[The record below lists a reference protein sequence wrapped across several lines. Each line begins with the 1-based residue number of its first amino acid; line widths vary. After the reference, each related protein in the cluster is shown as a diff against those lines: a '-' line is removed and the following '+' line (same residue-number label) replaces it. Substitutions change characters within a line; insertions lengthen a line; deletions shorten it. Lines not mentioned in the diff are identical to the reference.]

1 MFDGFK
7 RFWKG
12 LIQMFGY
19 TTLKQIVGKDITLS
33 DKMIYAINEWKQM
46 LHGQADWITDSIVS
60 LEIEEGICREFADCA
75 LVEMETSVS
84 NERLD
89 KIYQKNIANLNE
101 NLQEGL
107 ALGSFVLKPLG
118 GTVAE
123 FVSADKIIPI
133 SFGDDGKPNDIAFL
147 TVKKVGDADYF
158 TRFERHYFVNG
169 NLTIENKCFHSQ
181 TSRDIGLPCSLEAI
195 EEWVNIEQGPI
206 TYPGMNRMDF
216 GYYRNPIKNKV
227 DGSACGVSIYEAA
240 KDLIRKADIQGAR
253 LDWEYESGERAIH
266 VDSKALKQDKTTG
279 RFGMA
284 KLSGRL
290 YRGLNLEIGKDQE
303 LLKEYSP
310 EMRDEAFKRGLEEY
324 KREIE
329 FSVGLAYGDLSNVQ
343 EVAKT
348 ATEIKTSKNRK
359 YNRVTAIQGKLQDC
373 LEDFVAGL
381 AFYNS
386 MLNSGYE
393 FSCKFNDSILTDEE
407 AERQQDRQDVS
418 MGAMTLVEYR
428 AKWYNETEEEAAKKI
443 VQEIIEPDPSEE

>member
-12 LIQMFGY
+12 LMQMFGY

-33 DKMIYAINEWKQM
+33 DKMIDAINEWKQM
-46 LHGQADWITDSIVS
+46 LTGQADWITDSVVS
-60 LEIEEGICREFADCA
+60 LGIEEGVCREFADCA

-89 KIYQKNIANLNE
+89 KIYQRNIASLNE

-118 GTVAE
+118 GIAAE

-133 SFGDDGKPNDIAFL
+133 SFGDDGKPIDIAFL
-147 TVKKVGDADYF
+147 TVKKVGDVDYF
-158 TRFERHYFVNG
+158 TRFERHYFTNG

-181 TSRDIGLPCSLEAI
+181 TANDIGLPCSLEAV
-195 EEWVNIEQGPI
+195 EEWGNIDPGPI

-227 DGSACGVSIYEAA
+227 DGSVCGISIYESAV
-240 KDLIRKADIQGAR
+240 DLIRKADIQGAR

-266 VDSKALKQDKTTG
+266 VDNKALKQDKSTG

-284 KLSGRL
+284 RLSKRL
-290 YRGLNLEIGKDQE
+290 YRGLNLEVGKDQE

-329 FSVGLAYGDLSNVQ
+329 FSVGLAYGDLSDVQ

-348 ATEIKTSKNRK
+348 ATEIKASKNRK
-359 YNRVTAIQGKLQDC
+359 YNRVTAIQNNLYDC

-418 MGAMTLVEYR
+418 MGVMSQLEYR
-428 AKWYNETEEEAAKKI
+428 MKWYNEDESTAKKMLPEQNQ
-443 VQEIIEPDPSEE
+443 VME

>member
-12 LIQMFGY
+12 LMQMFGY

-33 DKMIYAINEWKQM
+33 DKMIDAINEWKQM
-46 LHGQADWITDSIVS
+46 LNGQADWITDSLVS
-60 LEIEEGICREFADCA
+60 LGIEEGICREFADCA

-89 KIYQKNIANLNE
+89 KIYQKNIASLNE

-107 ALGSFVLKPLG
+107 ALGSLVLKPLG
-118 GTVAE
+118 EAAAE
-123 FVSADKIIPI
+123 FISADKIIPI
-133 SFGDDGKPNDIAFL
+133 SFGDDGKPIDIAFL
-147 TVKKVGDADYF
+147 TVKKVGDVDYF
-158 TRFERHYFVNG
+158 TRFERHYFING

-181 TSRDIGLPCSLEAI
+181 TSRDIGLPCSLEAV
-195 EEWVNIEQGPI
+195 EEWANIDPGPV

-227 DGSACGVSIYEAA
+227 DGSACGVSVYESAV
-240 KDLIRKADIQGAR
+240 DLIKKADIQGAR

-266 VDSKALKQDKTTG
+266 VDNKALKQDRSTG
-279 RFGMA
+279 EFGMA
-284 KLSGRL
+284 KLSKRL
-290 YRGLNLEIGKDQE
+290 YRGLNLEAGKDQE

-329 FSVGLAYGDLSNVQ
+329 FSVGLAYGDLSDVQ

-348 ATEIKTSKNRK
+348 ATEIKASKNRK
-359 YNRVTAIQGKLQDC
+359 YNRVTAIQNNLYDC
-373 LEDFVAGL
+373 LEDFAAGL

-407 AERQQDRQDVS
+407 TERQQDRQDVS
-418 MGAMTLVEYR
+418 MGVMSHLEYR
-428 AKWYNETEEEAAKKI
+428 MKWYNEDEATAKKMLPEQNQ
-443 VQEIIEPDPSEE
+443 VME

>member
-1 MFDGFK
+1 MFEGFK

-12 LIQMFGY
+12 FMRMFGY

-33 DKMIYAINEWKQM
+33 DKMIDAINEWKKM
-46 LHGQADWITDSIVS
+46 LNGQADWITDSIVS
-60 LEIEEGICREFADCA
+60 LGIEEGICREFADCA

-89 KIYQKNIANLNE
+89 KIYQKNIASLNE

-118 GTVAE
+118 EAAAE

-133 SFGDDGKPNDIAFL
+133 RFGDDGKPIDIAFL
-147 TVKKVGDADYF
+147 TVKKIGDVDYF
-158 TRFERHYFVNG
+158 TRFERHYFING

-181 TSRDIGLPCSLEAI
+181 TSRDIGLPCSLEAV
-195 EEWVNIEQGPI
+195 EDWMNIEPGPV

-227 DGSACGVSIYEAA
+227 DGSACGVSVYESAVE
-240 KDLIRKADIQGAR
+240 LIKKADIQGAR

-266 VDSKALKQDKTTG
+266 VDNKALKQDKSTG

-284 KLSGRL
+284 KLSRRL
-290 YRGLNLEIGKDQE
+290 YRGLNLEAGKDQE

-310 EMRDEAFKRGLEEY
+310 EMRDDAFKRGLEEY

-329 FSVGLAYGDLSNVQ
+329 FSVGLAYGDLSDVQ

-359 YNRVTAIQGKLQDC
+359 YNRVTAIQNNLYDC
-373 LEDFVAGL
+373 LEDFAAGL

-407 AERQQDRQDVS
+407 TERQQDRQDVS
-418 MGAMTLVEYR
+418 MGVMSHLEYR
-428 AKWYNETEEEAAKKI
+428 MKWYNEDETTAKKMLPEQNQAE
-443 VQEIIEPDPSEE
+443 VIE

>member
-1 MFDGFK
+1 
-7 RFWKG
+7 
-12 LIQMFGY
+12 MFGY

-46 LHGQADWITDSIVS
+46 LNGQADWITDSVVS
-60 LEIEEGICREFADCA
+60 LGIEEGICREFADCA

-89 KIYQKNIANLNE
+89 KIYQKNIASLNE

-118 GTVAE
+118 GAAAE
-123 FVSADKIIPI
+123 FISADKIIPI
-133 SFGDDGKPNDIAFL
+133 SFGDDGKPIDIAFL
-147 TVKKVGDADYF
+147 TVKKVGDVDYF
-158 TRFERHYFVNG
+158 TRFERHYFANG

-181 TSRDIGLPCSLEAI
+181 TSRDIGLPCSLEAV
-195 EEWVNIEQGPI
+195 EEWANIDPGPV

-216 GYYRNPIKNKV
+216 GYFRNPIKNKV
-227 DGSACGVSIYEAA
+227 DGSACGVSVYESAV
-240 KDLIRKADIQGAR
+240 DLIKKADIQGAR

-266 VDSKALKQDKTTG
+266 VDNKALKQDKSTG
-279 RFGMA
+279 RFEME
-284 KLSGRL
+284 KISKRL
-290 YRGLNLEIGKDQE
+290 YRGLNLEAGKDQE

-329 FSVGLAYGDLSNVQ
+329 FSVGLAYGDLSDVQ

-348 ATEIKTSKNRK
+348 ATEIKASKNRK
-359 YNRVTAIQGKLQDC
+359 YNRVTAIQNNLYDC
-373 LEDFVAGL
+373 LEDFAAGL

-407 AERQQDRQDVS
+407 TERQQDRQDVS
-418 MGAMTLVEYR
+418 MGVMSHLEYR
-428 AKWYNETEEEAAKKI
+428 MKWYNEDEATAKKMLPEQNQ
-443 VQEIIEPDPSEE
+443 VME

>member
-1 MFDGFK
+1 MFEGFK

-12 LIQMFGY
+12 FMQMFGY
-19 TTLKQIVGKDITLS
+19 MTLKQIVGKDITLS
-33 DKMIYAINEWKQM
+33 DKMIDAINEWKQM
-46 LHGQADWITDSIVS
+46 LNGQADWITDSIVS
-60 LEIEEGICREFADCA
+60 LGIEEGICREFADCA
-75 LVEMETSVS
+75 LVEMETSLS

-89 KIYQKNIANLNE
+89 RIYQKNISNLNE
-101 NLQEGL
+101 NIQEGL

-118 GTVAE
+118 EAAAE

-147 TVKKVGDADYF
+147 TVKKVGDVDYF
-158 TRFERHYFVNG
+158 TRFERHYFING

-181 TSRDIGLPCSLEAI
+181 TSRDIGLPCSLESV
-195 EEWVNIEQGPI
+195 EEWANIDPGPV

-216 GYYRNPIKNKV
+216 GYYRNPIKNRI
-227 DGSACGVSIYEAA
+227 DGSACGVSVYESAV
-240 KDLIRKADIQGAR
+240 DLIRKADIQGAR

-266 VDSKALKQDKTTG
+266 VDNKALKQDKSTG
-279 RFGMA
+279 RFSME
-284 KLSGRL
+284 KLKKRL
-290 YRGLNLEIGKDQE
+290 YRGLNLEAGKDQE

-329 FSVGLAYGDLSNVQ
+329 FSVGLAYGDLSDVQ

-359 YNRVTAIQGKLQDC
+359 YNRVTAIQNNLYDC
-373 LEDFVAGL
+373 LEDFAAGL

-407 AERQQDRQDVS
+407 TERQQDRADVS
-418 MGAMTLVEYR
+418 MGAMQLWEYR
-428 AKWYNETEEEAAKKI
+428 KKWYGETEEQAKVA
-443 VQEIIEPDPSEE
+443 VQNPAEVIE

>member
-1 MFDGFK
+1 MFEGFK
-7 RFWKG
+7 RIWKG
-12 LIQMFGY
+12 FMQMFGY

-33 DKMIYAINEWKQM
+33 DKMIDAINEWKQM
-46 LHGQADWITDSIVS
+46 LNGQADWITDSIVS
-60 LEIEEGICREFADCA
+60 LGIEEGICREFADCA
-75 LVEMETSVS
+75 LVEMETSLS

-89 KIYQKNIANLNE
+89 RIYQKNISNLNE
-101 NLQEGL
+101 NIQEGL

-118 GTVAE
+118 EAAAE
-123 FVSADKIIPI
+123 FVSADKIIPV

-147 TVKKVGDADYF
+147 TVKKVGDVDYF
-158 TRFERHYFVNG
+158 TRFERHYFING

-181 TSRDIGLPCSLEAI
+181 TSRDIGLPCSLEAV
-195 EEWVNIEQGPI
+195 EEWANIDPGPV

-216 GYYRNPIKNKV
+216 GYYRNPIKNRI
-227 DGSACGVSIYEAA
+227 DGSACGVSVYESAV
-240 KDLIRKADIQGAR
+240 DLIRKADIQGAR

-266 VDSKALKQDKTTG
+266 VDNKALKQDKSTG
-279 RFGMA
+279 RFSME
-284 KLSGRL
+284 KLKKRL
-290 YRGLNLEIGKDQE
+290 YRGLNLEAGKDQE

-329 FSVGLAYGDLSNVQ
+329 FSVGLAYGDLSDVQ

-359 YNRVTAIQGKLQDC
+359 YNRVTAIQNNLYDC
-373 LEDFVAGL
+373 LEDFAAGL

-407 AERQQDRQDVS
+407 TERQQDRADVS
-418 MGAMTLVEYR
+418 MGAMQLWEYR
-428 AKWYNETEEEAAKKI
+428 KKWYGETEEQAKVA
-443 VQEIIEPDPSEE
+443 VQNPAEVIE

>member
-7 RFWKG
+7 RLWKG
-12 LIQMFGY
+12 IRRMFGY
-19 TTLKQIVGKDITLS
+19 TTLKQIVGKDIALS
-33 DKMIYAINEWKQM
+33 DKMIYAIDDWNKM
-46 LHGQADWITDSIVS
+46 LNGEADWITGSVVS
-60 LEIEEGICREFADCA
+60 LGIEAGICREFADCA
-75 LVEMETSVS
+75 LVEMETGVS

-89 KIYQKNIANLNE
+89 KIYQKNIAGLNE

-107 ALGSFVLKPLG
+107 ALGSFAIKPLG
-118 GTVAE
+118 GVAAE
-123 FVSADKIIPI
+123 FVTADKIIPI

-147 TVKKVGDADYF
+147 TVKKVGDVDYY
-158 TRFERHYFVNG
+158 TRFERHYFLNG

-181 TSRDIGLPCSLEAI
+181 TEKDIGLPCSLEAV
-195 EEWVNIEQGPI
+195 EEWENIEPGPI

-227 DGSACGVSIYEAA
+227 DGSACGVSVYESASA
-240 KDLIRKADIQGAR
+240 LIRKADTQGAR

-266 VDSKALKQDKTTG
+266 VDNRALKQDKATG
-279 RFGMA
+279 RIGMA
-284 KLSGRL
+284 KLSKRL
-290 YRGLNLEIGKDQE
+290 YRGLNLEAGKDQE

-310 EMRDEAFKRGLEEY
+310 EMRDESFKRGLEEY

-329 FSVGLAYGDLSNVQ
+329 FSVGLAYGDLSDAQ

-348 ATEIKTSKNRK
+348 ATEIKASKNRK
-359 YNRVTAIQGKLQDC
+359 YNRVTAIQNNLYDC
-373 LEDFVAGL
+373 LEDFAAGL

-407 AERQQDRQDVS
+407 TERQQDRQDVS
-418 MGAMTLVEYR
+418 MGVMSHLEYR
-428 AKWYNETEEEAAKKI
+428 MKWYNEDEATAKKMLPEQNQ
-443 VQEIIEPDPSEE
+443 VME

>member
-12 LIQMFGY
+12 IMRMFRY

-33 DKMIYAINEWKQM
+33 DKMIDAINEWKQM
-46 LHGQADWITDSIVS
+46 LNGQADWLTDNIVS
-60 LEIEEGICREFADCA
+60 LGIEEGVCREFADCA

-89 KIYQKNIANLNE
+89 KIYQRNIASLNE

-118 GTVAE
+118 GIAAE

-133 SFGDDGKPNDIAFL
+133 SFGDDGKPIDIAFL
-147 TVKKVGDADYF
+147 TVKKVGDVDYF
-158 TRFERHYFVNG
+158 TRFERHYFTNG

-181 TSRDIGLPCSLEAI
+181 TANDIGLPCSLEAV
-195 EEWVNIEQGPI
+195 EEWGNIDPGPI

-227 DGSACGVSIYEAA
+227 DGSACGISIYESAV
-240 KDLIRKADIQGAR
+240 DLIRKADIQGAR

-266 VDSKALKQDKTTG
+266 VDNKALKQDKSTG

-284 KLSGRL
+284 RLSKRL
-290 YRGLNLEIGKDQE
+290 YRGLNLEVGKDQE

-329 FSVGLAYGDLSNVQ
+329 FSVGLAYGDLSDVQ

-359 YNRVTAIQGKLQDC
+359 YNRVTAIQNNLYDY

-418 MGAMTLVEYR
+418 MGVMSQLEYR
-428 AKWYNETEEEAAKKI
+428 MKWYNEDESTAKKMLPEQNQ
-443 VQEIIEPDPSEE
+443 VME

>member
-1 MFDGFK
+1 MFEEFK

-12 LIQMFGY
+12 FMQMFGY

-33 DKMIYAINEWKQM
+33 DKMIDAINEWKQM
-46 LHGQADWITDSIVS
+46 LNGQADWITDSIVS
-60 LEIEEGICREFADCA
+60 LGIEEGICREFADCA
-75 LVEMETSVS
+75 LVEMETSLS

-89 KIYQKNIANLNE
+89 RIYQKNISNLNE
-101 NLQEGL
+101 NIQEGL

-118 GTVAE
+118 EAAAE

-147 TVKKVGDADYF
+147 TVKKVGDVDYF
-158 TRFERHYFVNG
+158 TRFERHYFING

-181 TSRDIGLPCSLEAI
+181 TSRDIGIPCSLEAV
-195 EEWVNIEQGPI
+195 EEWANIDPGPI

-216 GYYRNPIKNKV
+216 GYYRNPIKNRI
-227 DGSACGVSIYEAA
+227 DGSACGVSVYESAV
-240 KDLIRKADIQGAR
+240 DLIRKADIQGAR

-266 VDSKALKQDKTTG
+266 VDNKALKQDKSTG
-279 RFGMA
+279 RFSME
-284 KLSGRL
+284 KLKKRL
-290 YRGLNLEIGKDQE
+290 YRGLNLEAGKDQE

-329 FSVGLAYGDLSNVQ
+329 FSVGLAYGDLSDVQ

-359 YNRVTAIQGKLQDC
+359 YNRVTAIQNNLYDC
-373 LEDFVAGL
+373 LEDFATGL

-393 FSCKFNDSILTDEE
+393 FSCKFSDSILTDEE
-407 AERQQDRQDVS
+407 TERNQDRADVS
-418 MGAMTLVEYR
+418 MGAMQLWEYR
-428 AKWYNETEEEAAKKI
+428 MKWYGETEKQARAA
-443 VQEIIEPDPSEE
+443 VQNPAEVIE

>member
-1 MFDGFK
+1 MFEGFK
-7 RFWKG
+7 RIWKG
-12 LIQMFGY
+12 FMQMFGY
-19 TTLKQIVGKDITLS
+19 MTLKQIVGKDITLS
-33 DKMIYAINEWKQM
+33 DKMIDAINEWKQM
-46 LHGQADWITDSIVS
+46 LNGQADWITDSIVS
-60 LEIEEGICREFADCA
+60 LGIEEGICREFADCA

-89 KIYQKNIANLNE
+89 KIYQKNIASLNE

-118 GTVAE
+118 EAAAE

-133 SFGDDGKPNDIAFL
+133 RFGDDGKPIDIAFL
-147 TVKKVGDADYF
+147 TVKKIGDVDYF
-158 TRFERHYFVNG
+158 TRFERHYFING

-181 TSRDIGLPCSLEAI
+181 TSRDIGLPCSLEAV
-195 EEWVNIEQGPI
+195 EDWMNIEPGPV

-227 DGSACGVSIYEAA
+227 DGSACGVSVYESAVE
-240 KDLIRKADIQGAR
+240 LIKKADIQGAR

-266 VDSKALKQDKTTG
+266 VDNKALKQDKSTG

-284 KLSGRL
+284 KLSRRL
-290 YRGLNLEIGKDQE
+290 YRGLNLEAGKDQE

-310 EMRDEAFKRGLEEY
+310 EMRDDAFKRGLEEY

-329 FSVGLAYGDLSNVQ
+329 FSVGLAYGDLSDVQ

-359 YNRVTAIQGKLQDC
+359 YNRVTAIQNNLYDC
-373 LEDFVAGL
+373 LEDFAAGL

-407 AERQQDRQDVS
+407 TERQQDRQDVS
-418 MGAMTLVEYR
+418 MGVMSHLEYR
-428 AKWYNETEEEAAKKI
+428 MKWYNEDETTAKKMLPEQNQAE
-443 VQEIIEPDPSEE
+443 VIE

>member
-12 LIQMFGY
+12 LMQMFGY

-33 DKMIYAINEWKQM
+33 DKMIDAINEWKQM
-46 LHGQADWITDSIVS
+46 LNGQADWITDSVVS
-60 LEIEEGICREFADCA
+60 LGIEEGVCREFADCA

-89 KIYQKNIANLNE
+89 KIYQRNIASLNE

-118 GTVAE
+118 GIAAE

-133 SFGDDGKPNDIAFL
+133 SFGDDSKPIDIAFL
-147 TVKKVGDADYF
+147 TVKKVGDVDYF
-158 TRFERHYFVNG
+158 TRFERHYFTNG

-181 TSRDIGLPCSLEAI
+181 TSNDIGLPCSLEAV
-195 EEWVNIEQGPI
+195 EEWGNIDPGPI

-227 DGSACGVSIYEAA
+227 DGSACGISIYESAV
-240 KDLIRKADIQGAR
+240 DLIRKADIQGAR

-266 VDSKALKQDKTTG
+266 VDNKALKQDKSTG

-284 KLSGRL
+284 RLSKRL
-290 YRGLNLEIGKDQE
+290 YRGLNLEVGKDQE

-329 FSVGLAYGDLSNVQ
+329 FSVGLAYGDLSDVQ

-348 ATEIKTSKNRK
+348 ATEIKASKNRK
-359 YNRVTAIQGKLQDC
+359 YNRVTAIQNNLYDC

-418 MGAMTLVEYR
+418 MGVMSQLEYR
-428 AKWYNETEEEAAKKI
+428 MKWYNEDESTAKKMLPEQNQI
-443 VQEIIEPDPSEE
+443 ME

>member
-12 LIQMFGY
+12 LMQMFGY

-33 DKMIYAINEWKQM
+33 DKMIDAINEWKQM
-46 LHGQADWITDSIVS
+46 LNGQADWITDSLVS
-60 LEIEEGICREFADCA
+60 LGIEEGICREFADCA

-89 KIYQKNIANLNE
+89 KIYQKNIASLNE

-107 ALGSFVLKPLG
+107 ALGSLVLKPLG
-118 GTVAE
+118 EAAAE
-123 FVSADKIIPI
+123 FISADKIIPI
-133 SFGDDGKPNDIAFL
+133 SFGDDGKPIDIAFL
-147 TVKKVGDADYF
+147 TVKKVGDVDYF
-158 TRFERHYFVNG
+158 TRFERHYFING

-181 TSRDIGLPCSLEAI
+181 TSRDIGLPCSLEAV
-195 EEWVNIEQGPI
+195 EEWANIDPGPV

-227 DGSACGVSIYEAA
+227 DGSACGVSVYESAV
-240 KDLIRKADIQGAR
+240 DLIKKADIQGAR

-266 VDSKALKQDKTTG
+266 VDNKALKQDRSTG
-279 RFGMA
+279 EFGMA
-284 KLSGRL
+284 KLSKRL
-290 YRGLNLEIGKDQE
+290 YRGLNLEAGKDQE

-329 FSVGLAYGDLSNVQ
+329 FSVGLAYGNLSDVQ

-348 ATEIKTSKNRK
+348 ATEIKASKNRK
-359 YNRVTAIQGKLQDC
+359 YNRVTAIQNNLYDC
-373 LEDFVAGL
+373 LEDFAAGL

-407 AERQQDRQDVS
+407 IERQQDRQDVS
-418 MGAMTLVEYR
+418 MGVMSHLEYR
-428 AKWYNETEEEAAKKI
+428 MKWYNEDEATAKKMLPEQNQ
-443 VQEIIEPDPSEE
+443 VME

>member
-1 MFDGFK
+1 MFEGFK

-12 LIQMFGY
+12 FMQMFGY

-33 DKMIYAINEWKQM
+33 DKMIDAINEWKQM
-46 LHGQADWITDSIVS
+46 LNGQADWITDSIVS
-60 LEIEEGICREFADCA
+60 LGIEEGICREFADCA
-75 LVEMETSVS
+75 LVEMETSLS

-89 KIYQKNIANLNE
+89 RIYQKNISNLNE
-101 NLQEGL
+101 NIQEGL

-118 GTVAE
+118 EAAAE

-147 TVKKVGDADYF
+147 TVKKVGDVDYF
-158 TRFERHYFVNG
+158 TRFERHYFING

-181 TSRDIGLPCSLEAI
+181 TSRDIGLPYSLEAV
-195 EEWVNIEQGPI
+195 EEWANIDPGPI

-216 GYYRNPIKNKV
+216 GYYRNPIKNRI
-227 DGSACGVSIYEAA
+227 DGSVCGVSVYESAV
-240 KDLIRKADIQGAR
+240 DLIRKADIQGAR

-266 VDSKALKQDKTTG
+266 VDNKALKQDKSTG
-279 RFGMA
+279 RFSME
-284 KLSGRL
+284 KLKKRL
-290 YRGLNLEIGKDQE
+290 YRGLNLEAGKDQE

-329 FSVGLAYGDLSNVQ
+329 FSVGLAYGDLSDVQ

-359 YNRVTAIQGKLQDC
+359 YNRVTAIQNNLCDC
-373 LEDFVAGL
+373 LEDFAAGL

-407 AERQQDRQDVS
+407 TERNQDRADVS
-418 MGAMTLVEYR
+418 MGAMQLWEYR
-428 AKWYNETEEEAAKKI
+428 MKWYGETEKQAKAA
-443 VQEIIEPDPSEE
+443 VRNPAEVIE